1 MFWRRDIYAIGYLVS
16 LLVVAF
22 STLYTMEVERIW
34 ILMAPFVVVPV
45 AKYLRDLCDHQ
56 QSTSPFYMGCGNVV
70 PSIDSV

>member
-1 MFWRRDIYAIGYLVS
+1 
-16 LLVVAF
+16 
-22 STLYTMEVERIW
+22 MEVERIW
-34 ILMAPFVVVPV
+34 ILMAPFVVIPV